1 MRKVLTVC
9 VLAFSALAL
18 ATGGAFAQT
27 KPTAKKPAGKVV
39 AKAAPSRATTS
50 SKAAAPAMAAAAV
63 ALTDEQLSIAQIVT
77 TGRIACADGKSVT
90 ITPDAKTQGAFDLSF
105 ASTKYDV
112 VPVPTKSGA
121 VRLEDRKT
129 GLVFMQLANKS
140 MLFNERQSRRL
151 ADDCIS
157 ADQQVVADQ
166 MKANPTAGVLEASK

>member
-1 MRKVLTVC
+1 MMRKVISTA
-9 VLAFSALAL
+9 VLALSAMAL
-18 ATGGAFAQT
+18 ATGVSAQT
-27 KPTAKKPAGKVV
+27 TPPAHKPAAKPVAKPV
-39 AKAAPSRATTS
+39 AKAPA
-50 SKAAAPAMAAAAV
+50 KAATPV
-63 ALTDEQLSIAQIVT
+63 VLTDEQLSIAQIVT

-90 ITPDAKTQGAFDLSF
+90 ITPDAKIQGAFDLLF
-105 ASTKYDV
+105 ASVKYDV

-157 ADQQVVADQ
+157 PAQQAVADA
-166 MKANPTAGVLEASK
+166 MRANPTAGVLDGLAK

>member
-1 MRKVLTVC
+1 MMRKVISTA
-9 VLAFSALAL
+9 VLALSAMAL
-18 ATGGAFAQT
+18 ATGVSAQT
-27 KPTAKKPAGKVV
+27 TPPAHKPAAKPV
-39 AKAAPSRATTS
+39 AKAPA
-50 SKAAAPAMAAAAV
+50 KAATPV
-63 ALTDEQLSIAQIVT
+63 VLTDEQLSIAQIVT

-90 ITPDAKTQGAFDLSF
+90 ITPDAKIQGAFDLLF
-105 ASTKYDV
+105 ASVKYDV

-157 ADQQVVADQ
+157 PAQQAVADA
-166 MKANPTAGVLEASK
+166 MRANPTAGVLDGLAK

>member
-1 MRKVLTVC
+1 MMRKVISTA
-9 VLAFSALAL
+9 VLALSAMAL
-18 ATGGAFAQT
+18 ATGVSAQT
-27 KPTAKKPAGKVV
+27 TPPAHKPVAKPV
-39 AKAAPSRATTS
+39 AKAPA
-50 SKAAAPAMAAAAV
+50 KAATPV
-63 ALTDEQLSIAQIVT
+63 VLTDEQLSIAQIVT

-90 ITPDAKTQGAFDLSF
+90 ITPDAKIQGAFDLLF
-105 ASTKYDV
+105 ASVKYDV

-157 ADQQVVADQ
+157 PAQQAVADA
-166 MKANPTAGVLEASK
+166 MRANPTAGVLDGLAK